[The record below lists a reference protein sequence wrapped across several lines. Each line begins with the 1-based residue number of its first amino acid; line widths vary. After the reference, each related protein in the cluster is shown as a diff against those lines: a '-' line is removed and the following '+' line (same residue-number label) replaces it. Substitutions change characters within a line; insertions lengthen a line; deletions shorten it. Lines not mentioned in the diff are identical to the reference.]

1 MSRAARGRELGI
13 LQYLRPN
20 CGGSIAEYWAHS
32 GALPK
37 LWPEKYLAI
46 LQYLLHVLYL
56 RPCRLF
62 RLSQTNNS
70 YFQNCSNIVILKY
83 DCPPF
88 ERKKYYVATHKNE
101 VFGFPTRK
109 ALVNVS
115 SFSSRTSASSFW
127 LHFSEWFLLFF
138 FLTQPP
144 FPSLMSEDFFSMKW
158 MNVNWKDR

>member
-1 MSRAARGRELGI
+1 MSRAARGAELGI

-46 LQYLLHVLYL
+46 LQYLLHVIYL
-56 RPCRLF
+56 ESRLF

-83 DCPPF
+83 DYPSF
-88 ERKKYYVATHKNE
+88 ERKKYYVATHMNE

-109 ALVNVS
+109 TLVNVCRS
-115 SFSSRTSASSFW
+115 P
-127 LHFSEWFLLFF
+127 LEHQLLLSGFIFRNGFF
-138 FLTQPP
+138 CFVTQPP
-144 FPSLMSEDFFSMKW
+144 FPSLMSEDFSQWNEW
-158 MNVNWKDR
+158 M